1 MMKHRIAPAVFAAAL
16 AASAFAIAQTD
27 DAQSASHTI
36 QMVNYTAT
44 VEKTIDAKKAKV
56 GDPFTVRITTGAK
69 LNDGTDVI
77 PGSIIE
83 GHIDAVTPSE
93 NKSDSTMIVT
103 LDKIAIKGGKEVS
116 VRALILGVG
125 TSPSAG
131 GPNAAAGLPPGS
143 APQAA
148 QASAPQAT
156 SGLVR
161 IPGLTVASSAHDSNS
176 GTITQEKKN
185 IHLSGS
191 VQLVVTAAV
200 IPEGVILQ

>member
-16 AASAFAIAQTD
+16 AASALAIGQTD
-27 DAQSASHTI
+27 NTQSASPTI
-36 QMVNYTAT
+36 QMVNYTAS
-44 VEKTIDAKKAKV
+44 VEKTIDAKKTKA
-56 GDPFTVRITTGAK
+56 GDPITLKVVTGAK

-83 GHIDAVTPSE
+83 GHIDAITPSE
-93 NKSDSTMIVT
+93 NKSDSTMTVT
-103 LDKIAIKGGKEVS
+103 LDKIAVKGGKEVS
-116 VRALILGVG
+116 VRALILAVG
-125 TSPSAG
+125 TTPSANG
-131 GPNAAAGLPPGS
+131 SNASSGSSAGPMSQG
-143 APQAA
+143 Q
-148 QASAPQAT
+148 QASAPQNT
-156 SGLVR
+156 SGLIR

-191 VQLVVTAAV
+191 AQVVVTAAV